1 MRKIVTK
8 IKIGHLVLTMLFLLC
23 GSRLFA
29 QNQLLSIEVIGNRNN
44 ADYWTNS
51 SVIADKGDNLRLS
64 FILKARPAGF
74 YSSLYYSPQKD
85 IILNEDSLESEK
97 IFPVNEVLTGKT
109 AVRWYL
115 IMPVNLDTVYVNH
128 AGYVSPYAVIPYR
141 EILIEEWKDK
151 TEISLSTLK
160 NYDELFPGTI
170 HLKVELYHDREF
182 VSSAGSGDRL
192 KIDNTIDYGGLSDKV
207 FRISY
212 RGRTGSK
219 LLDNVLLY
227 RNLPLIINPVSY
239 TVRWQDH
246 QTMQWIGGNLN
257 SFIVAAAEP
266 LGRPLST
273 YVDKLPL
280 PEYNYF
286 ELTDYYLKDV
296 ILEGDYYTA
305 GEEERVGLNDYI
317 FTQSDFI
324 VGRKRI
330 ALLYQD
336 KSPTNSVKKG
346 QPNELLDRFDLI
358 LECNTNSIRTR
369 SIGEVFGDTLSLIR
383 WKRRWPD
390 Y

>member
-1 MRKIVTK
+1 M
-8 IKIGHLVLTMLFLLC
+8 KIGRLFLTILFLLC
-23 GSRLFA
+23 GSKLSA
-29 QNQLLSIEVIGNRNN
+29 QNQLLSIEIIGNRNN
-44 ADYWTNS
+44 ADCWTNS
-51 SVIADKGDNLRLS
+51 AVLADKGDDLHLS

-74 YSSLYYSPQKD
+74 YSPLYYSPQQD
-85 IILNEDSLESEK
+85 IILNGDSLESEK
-97 IFPVNEVLTGKT
+97 IFPLTDILTGKT
-109 AVRWYL
+109 AVKWYL
-115 IMPVNLDTVYVNH
+115 LMPVKLDTAYVNH

-141 EILIEEWKDK
+141 EIPIEEWADK
-151 TEISLSTLK
+151 TDVNLRTLK
-160 NYDELFPGTI
+160 NYGELFPGTI

-182 VSSAGSGDRL
+182 ISSAGLSDRL
-192 KIDNTIDYGGLSDKV
+192 KIDHTIDYGGLSDKV

-257 SFIVAAAEP
+257 SFIIAAAMQ
-266 LGRPLST
+266 LGRPLNA
-273 YVDKLPL
+273 YVNKLPL

-286 ELTDYYLKDV
+286 ELTDYYIKEV
-296 ILEGDYYTA
+296 ILKGDYYVT
-305 GEEERVGLNDYI
+305 GEEEKVGLNDYI
-317 FTQSDFI
+317 FTQGDFI

-336 KSPTNSVKKG
+336 KSLSDSVKKG
-346 QPNELLDRFDLI
+346 QANELLDRCDLV
-358 LECNTNSIRTR
+358 LECNANSIR
-369 SIGEVFGDTLSLIR
+369 IGAIEEVIGDTLSLIR
-383 WKRRWPD
+383 WKRRWPG